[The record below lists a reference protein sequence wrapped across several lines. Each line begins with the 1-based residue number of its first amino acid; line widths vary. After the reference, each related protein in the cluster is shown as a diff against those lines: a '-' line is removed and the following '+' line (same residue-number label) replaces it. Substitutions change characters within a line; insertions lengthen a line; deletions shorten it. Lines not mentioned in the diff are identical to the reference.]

1 MARLYYQGH
10 GSFRITSSE
19 GKVLYAD
26 PYLGDGYDKKCDL
39 LIISHEHHD
48 HTKTEIIKFNDGAV
62 TLRAKDFILNGGYKT
77 YSVSGFTVTGVP
89 AENKNH
95 KREEC
100 VGFIIEVDGV
110 KIYASGDTSTTKEM
124 KKFKKLNLDYALLC
138 CDGIY
143 NMDTVEASKCAEI
156 IGAKHSI
163 PYHSYPE
170 HLFSE
175 EVASRF
181 NASGKIT
188 LRPSEEIQL

>member
-1 MARLYYQGH
+1 MAKLYYQGH
-10 GSFRITSSE
+10 GSFRITSAD
-19 GKVLYAD
+19 GKVLYVD

-62 TLRAKDFILNGGYKT
+62 CYRAKDFIADNGYNS
-77 YSVSGFTVTGVP
+77 YSVSGFTITGVP

-124 KKFKKLNLDYALLC
+124 KTLKKLRIDYALLC

-143 NMDTVEASKCAEI
+143 NMDAKEASKCAKK

-163 PYHSYPE
+163 PYHTYPE

-175 EVASRF
+175 EVASLF
-181 NASGKIT
+181 TAKNKKV
-188 LRPSEEIQL
+188 LHPSEEIQL